1 MQAQGELQVRAKG
14 QACPRAELA
23 RSSGHGPLLAALC
36 SWEKAQ
42 PRRGPRGMEHAGL
55 SEPPARPGAT
65 TSLGIPD
72 GPPVS
77 GGHGQSPALQSQRGS
92 REVTAGAAHVG
103 PHRRAAGGSP
113 SVAAGGSS
121 VPSYFVSL
129 CLVIFLHSIF
139 SCDLTYTWQ
148 GTQTLSIA
156 CSPRQPGCSA
166 DHAALGQGQGRGLG
180 GPVPLPTCPPGGS
193 RRPHAQMQVKALWRR
208 GWGPSR
214 APGCQLTPGRGR

>member
-1 MQAQGELQVRAKG
+1 MQ
-14 QACPRAELA
+14 
-23 RSSGHGPLLAALC
+23 
-36 SWEKAQ
+36 SW
-42 PRRGPRGMEHAGL
+42 
-55 SEPPARPGAT
+55 PGALAT
-65 TSLGIPD
+65 GPSWLPSALGRRPSLGGAP
-72 GPPVS
+72 GAWSTQASVSHRHGLVPPPPS
-77 GGHGQSPALQSQRGS
+77 GFQTVLQSQGDTGS
-92 REVTAGAAHVG
+92 HQPSSLSEAPGRSQQVRHMWVPTGGQPEAA
-103 PHRRAAGGSP
+103 RAWQP
-113 SVAAGGSS
+113 AAALFRLTLFH
-121 VPSYFVSL
+121 FVWL
-129 CLVIFLHSIF
+129 LIFLHSIF